1 MKLLDECIEEI
12 KKVNLNVGELEKLIK
27 LLLVN
32 SLIDEATSLENQ
44 NKPEVNENIILAL
57 KKYNMKI
64 GKLSIIEDFKILYIV
79 VSNSVGIKD
88 IIYLHDLCIKNQLDI
103 EPVFQ
108 FKRINGM
115 QRKRMMQEKISY
127 QVIGKELHIFS
138 LRGI

>member
-12 KKVNLNVGELEKLIK
+12 KKVNFNVGELEKLIK

-88 IIYLHDLCIKNQLDI
+88 IIYLHDLCIKNQPDI

>member
-44 NKPEVNENIILAL
+44 NKPEINENIILAL

-88 IIYLHDLCIKNQLDI
+88 IIYLHDLCIKNQPDI

>member
-64 GKLSIIEDFKILYIV
+64 GKLSIIEDFKILYIL

-88 IIYLHDLCIKNQLDI
+88 IIYLHDLCIKNQPDI

>member
-88 IIYLHDLCIKNQLDI
+88 IIYLHDLCIKNQPDI